1 MMKYYMFYFYT
12 CTTSCCLPD
21 KNNFLQVFTTYY
33 NCSIYR
39 MMGSGGCRVKLR
51 ESNVLNV
58 IGAQRWVVIDPQFI
72 TCHFSPCCCD
82 ATQPVICV
90 DLYSFLHYTV
100 VTFEIS
106 KIM

>member
-21 KNNFLQVFTTYY
+21 KNNFWQVFTTYY

-39 MMGSGGCRVKLR
+39 RMRGGGCRVKLR
-51 ESNVLNV
+51 ESNVLNA
-58 IGAQRWVVIDPQFI
+58 IRAQRRVVIDPQFI
-72 TCHFSPCCCD
+72 TCHFTPCCCD